1 MAGMESVCLL
11 VSWQMARELYE
22 FTPYNYS
29 HDPKSNHPQF
39 GRQRLR
45 PILPSDQLYHC
56 QAP

>member
-1 MAGMESVCLL
+1 MAGMESICL
-11 VSWQMARELYE
+11 VVGWQMARELYE
-22 FTPYNYS
+22 FTLYS